1 MGTRAVTFATIRLIF
16 CRVNAIF
23 LADSPEKIRQAWSTS
38 EGGPGLKSGPRT
50 RVPAIFYFFDLN
62 VLYNPRKIMLN
73 VCWSLSAGDF
83 YFKSAFPCWARGACS
98 KSTLKQID
106 LIFVV

>member
-1 MGTRAVTFATIRLIF
+1 MGTRVVTFATIRLIF

-23 LADSPEKIRQAWSTS
+23 LADSPEKIRQALTTS

-73 VCWSLSAGDF
+73 VC
-83 YFKSAFPCWARGACS
+83 
-98 KSTLKQID
+98 
-106 LIFVV
+106 